1 MNKAFKMAMLRG
13 NNNSV
18 NGMNGNRNNMN
29 LSRNAYEPE
38 NYYRGMSDGRNENR
52 MNRWGRG
59 TGRGMNRNNMDV
71 RNDRYAR
78 SRRRDYADYGDY
90 NDYDDYDDYDDD
102 EDEENSYRYNIRG
115 KMRIPSRKD
124 AWGEQN
130 TEHKLDQRTA
140 ERWANMMQNVDGTTG
155 PHWSYQ
161 QVEQLK
167 QQKRELQPY
176 STPDLYATLN
186 MMYSDYKD
194 VAKKF
199 NADNQ
204 DFYICMAK
212 AWLDDKDAGSGE
224 SKTMNYFKYVVD

>member
-1 MNKAFKMAMLRG
+1 MNKAIKMAMLRG
-13 NNNSV
+13 NNNSDSS
-18 NGMNGNRNNMN
+18 MSANRNNMN
-29 LSRNAYEPE
+29 MSGNAYEPE
-38 NYYRGMSDGRNENR
+38 EYSRGMSGRRDENR
-52 MNRWGRG
+52 MNRWPREAN
-59 TGRGMNRNNMDV
+59 RGMSRNSMDM
-71 RNDRYAR
+71 RNGRSDRVP
-78 SRRRDYADYGDY
+78 RRGHKDYGDY
-90 NDYDDYDDYDDD
+90 NDYDEYDDYDDD
-102 EDEENSYRYNIRG
+102 EDEWDSYRYNISG
-115 KMRIPSRKD
+115 KMRMPNRKNVLKEYGTD
-124 AWGEQN
+124 
-130 TEHKLDQRTA
+130 HKMDQRTA
-140 ERWANMMQNVDGTTG
+140 ERWANMMQNADGTTG

-176 STPDLYATLN
+176 PTPDLYATLN

-224 SKTMNYFKYVVD
+224 SKTMNYFKYVVE